1 MAKHSFRHRQVN
13 DDCPRG
19 LMIGVPKMLSGR
31 LQKAKVLGEAPSPQR
46 VKLDEPGKGADIAL
60 ILLRF

>member
-19 LMIGVPKMLSGR
+19 LMIGDPKMLSGR
-31 LQKAKVLGEAPSPQR
+31 LQMAKILGEAPSPQR
-46 VKLDEPGKGADIAL
+46 IRGL
-60 ILLRF
+60 ISH